1 MMREAATELA
11 LIVLIKRAQFWTQPC
26 GLSMA
31 ERSSAKLFSRTCRS
45 KQRCC
50 SGAPEYQWRLQVRKW
65 QQMLCAWG
73 FPSIVERLARSQRRA
88 PTM

>member
-11 LIVLIKRAQFWTQPC
+11 LIVVIKRAQFWIQPC

-31 ERSSAKLFSRTCRS
+31 EGSSAKLFSRTCRS
-45 KQRCC
+45 KRRCC

-65 QQMLCAWG
+65 RHTPCARG
-73 FPSIVERLARSQRRA
+73 VFNYSREACKVTKKSPNC
-88 PTM
+88 

>member
-11 LIVLIKRAQFWTQPC
+11 LTVVTKLAQFWIQLW

-45 KQRCC
+45 
-50 SGAPEYQWRLQVRKW
+50 E
-65 QQMLCAWG
+65 
-73 FPSIVERLARSQRRA
+73 
-88 PTM
+88 